1 MIEEMEKLV
10 LISDEELRLRCRS
23 LQALMVA
30 AQMDGMLISDNAN
43 MLALCGR
50 IFAGYIWVPQAGD
63 PIWFVRRPVELEGEN
78 VVYVHKPEQIPAHL
92 GGAASAIAGTVGL
105 EFDVT
110 AYSQI
115 ERLKAL
121 FPAATAGN
129 ASPLLRQ
136 WRSIKTLG
144 QIELMRLSGMKHA
157 QIYRKVPGLYAP
169 GMTDHELQV
178 ELERLSRLQGC
189 LGVFRISGSSMELFM
204 GNVIAGENADNPT
217 PYDFAM
223 GGAGLDPAL
232 PVGADGKEIREHTTV
247 MIDLNGNFTGYMTD
261 MTRVY
266 SLGSIPQLALD
277 AHQCSVDI
285 CSKFADMARPGV
297 AAKELYAMA
306 EDLVRERGLERYFM
320 GHRQHAGFVGHGIG
334 IEVNELPVIAPRSRD
349 ILADGNT
356 IALEPKF
363 VIPHVGA
370 VGIENTYLIK
380 SDGAECLTPC
390 PEEIVPLV

>member
-1 MIEEMEKLV
+1 MENLV
-10 LISDEELRLRCRS
+10 LISEEELRLRCGRLQS
-23 LQALMVA
+23 LMEAVGMN
-30 AQMDGMLISDNAN
+30 GMLISDNAN

-50 IFAGYIWVPQAGD
+50 IFAGYIWIPATGLPV
-63 PIWFVRRPVELEGEN
+63 WFVRRPVELGGMN
-78 VVYVHKPEQIPAHL
+78 VVYIHKPEQIPAHL
-92 GGAASAIAGTVGL
+92 GEEVSRGGFTVGL
-105 EFDVT
+105 ELDVT
-110 AYSQI
+110 AYSHV
-115 ERLKAL
+115 ERLKSL
-121 FPAATAGN
+121 FPEASVAN
-129 ASPLLRQ
+129 ASAVLRM
-136 WRSIKTLG
+136 WRAVKTPG
-144 QIELMRLSGMKHA
+144 QIEMMRKSGMKHA
-157 QIYRKVPGLYAP
+157 QIYRKVGGLYSP

-204 GNVIAGENADNPT
+204 GNVIAGDNADNPT

-232 PVGADGKEIREHTTV
+232 PVGADGEEIREHTTV

-266 SLGSIPQLALD
+266 ALGSVSQLALD
-277 AHQCSVDI
+277 AHRCSIDI
-285 CSKFADMARPGV
+285 CRRFVDMARPGV

-306 EDLVRERGLERYFM
+306 EDLVKERGLGRYFM

-334 IEVNELPVIAPRSRD
+334 IEVNEAPVIAPRSRD
-349 ILADGNT
+349 ILAEGNT
-356 IALEPKF
+356 VALEPKF

-380 SDGAECLTPC
+380 SDGVECLTPC
-390 PEEIVPLV
+390 DEEIVPLV

>member
-1 MIEEMEKLV
+1 MENLV
-10 LISDEELRLRCRS
+10 LISEYELKLRCGR
-23 LQALMVA
+23 LQALMA
-30 AQMDGMLISDNAN
+30 SAGINGMIVSDNAN

-50 IFAGYIWVPQAGD
+50 IFAGYIWMPAVGEPV
-63 PIWFVRRPVELEGEN
+63 WFVRRPVELEGDN
-78 VVYVHKPEQIPAHL
+78 VVYIHKPEQIPAFL
-92 GGAASAIAGTVGL
+92 GDVVSTPGYVVGY
-105 EFDVT
+105 EYDVT
-110 AYSQI
+110 SYSQI
-115 ERLKAL
+115 ERLKGL
-121 FPAATAGN
+121 FPEAKAAN
-129 ASPLLRQ
+129 ASPSLRM
-136 WRSIKTLG
+136 WRSVKTPA
-144 QIELMRLSGMKHA
+144 QIEMMRFSGMKHA
-157 QIYRKVPGLYAP
+157 QIYRKVPGLYSP

-232 PVGADGKEIREHTTV
+232 PVGADGKEIREHATV
-247 MIDLNGNFTGYMTD
+247 MVDLNGNFTGYMTD

-277 AHQCSVDI
+277 AHQCSIDI
-285 CSKFADMARPGV
+285 CHRFAEMARAGV

-306 EDLVRERGLERYFM
+306 EGLVRDRGLERYFM

-349 ILADGNT
+349 VLAEGNT
-356 IALEPKF
+356 VALEPKF

-380 SDGAECLTPC
+380 SDGVECLTPC
-390 PEEIVPLV
+390 PEEIVALD